1 MKKAY
6 SLALIA
12 MLITTALAT
21 GCTNNRSNTVDSA
34 ASDSI
39 SASTTDRMTD
49 KADTSDSSD
58 DEKTNA
64 TDNAVI
70 DVGKK
75 GLNSFVTLN
84 IDDMLKYTNINISYA
99 FSSGKVYSDDEVKTA
114 IESIKAN
121 MTSTIDAGTT
131 IFDSKLT
138 IKQADPKE
146 ISEIN
151 ELFHNAGFLDYYK
164 INNARIFDDYQI
176 TDGYVLL
183 YDKITDA
190 DYANSLNNYV
200 LKINNEWVYDTCI
213 TQAIMTY
220 NSNT

>member
-1 MKKAY
+1 
-6 SLALIA
+6 

-39 SASTTDRMTD
+39 SSSTTDRMTD
-49 KADTSDSSD
+49 KADTSNSSD

-99 FSSGKVYSDDEVKTA
+99 FSSGKVYSDDEVKTT
-114 IESIKAN
+114 IESIKAY
-121 MTSTIDAGTT
+121 
-131 IFDSKLT
+131 
-138 IKQADPKE
+138 KQ
-146 ISEIN
+146 
-151 ELFHNAGFLDYYK
+151 L
-164 INNARIFDDYQI
+164 
-176 TDGYVLL
+176 
-183 YDKITDA
+183 
-190 DYANSLNNYV
+190 
-200 LKINNEWVYDTCI
+200 
-213 TQAIMTY
+213 
-220 NSNT
+220 